1 MNDLYVVTGAGPV
14 GWTVAEQLAGQ
25 GNRVRVLTRSGSGP
39 EHPLVERLTVDVQDA
54 SQVRDAFAGATAVFH
69 CIHGSSY
76 TADAWRAELPR
87 AEQTVLAA
95 AGEAGA
101 VVVFPESLYSYSEP
115 DAAMT
120 EDRPADRPGRQEGV
134 RTELLRAREAS
145 PANTVTVV
153 AGDFFGPRVRNSHGG
168 ERMVPPV
175 LAGKKLLVIGST
187 DQPHSFTYVPDL
199 AAAMIR
205 AAQMPALWNKVWH
218 APTGPASRS
227 GSWPQR
233 SQKPAVRP
241 RPKIGSHPGLGAPG
255 HGRLFEGSPGARRNP
270 LPVRRPFVM
279 DSRRARPP
287 WTSAPRP
294 CLKQPRPLRP
304 GGGRR
309 AELLP
314 HGRALPAAGA
324 LGFKLHA
331 GAVSRCSAASSS
343 GRPSLLGHQMRRPDV
358 VGQGGDQQRAH
369 QTVSSSTP
377 KATMKA
383 SCTRNMMGIMPS
395 AAKVAASTTPAV

>member
-95 AGEAGA
+95 AAGAGA

-115 DAAMT
+115 DRPMT
-120 EDRPADRPGRQEGV
+120 EAGPRTAQGGKRGV
-134 RTELLRAREAS
+134 RTELLRARDAS

-168 ERMVPPV
+168 ERMVSPV
-175 LAGKKLLVIGST
+175 LAGKKLWVIAST

-218 APTGPASRS
+218 APTGPAVT
-227 GSWPQR
+227 QR
-233 SQKPAVRP
+233 QLATAFTEAGGAAA
-241 RPKIGSHPGLGAPG
+241 PKLGAIPG
-255 HGRLFEGSPGARRNP
+255 WALRAMGVFSKDLRELAETLYQFDK
-270 LPVRRPFVM
+270 PFVM
-279 DSRRARPP
+279 DSAA
-287 WTSAPRP
+287 SQAA
-294 CLKQPRPLRP
+294 LDLRP
-304 GGGRR
+304 TPLPEAAAATAAWWR
-309 AELLP
+309 A
-314 HGRALPAAGA
+314 
-324 LGFKLHA
+324 
-331 GAVSRCSAASSS
+331 
-343 GRPSLLGHQMRRPDV
+343 
-358 VGQGGDQQRAH
+358 QG
-369 QTVSSSTP
+369 
-377 KATMKA
+377 
-383 SCTRNMMGIMPS
+383 
-395 AAKVAASTTPAV
+395 